1 MNIKNTSTWIIIILL
16 SLSLTLTTITN
27 PSQKETQNITKID
40 SFILSKNEIENI
52 TTKIKNIY
60 PEIKKVENINSFLE
74 KKIINHI
81 TSNIKIKK
89 LGLNCEEKEIIYLIK
104 KSKIF
109 QKNNTFSKEKYKK
122 YLENQKINEHII
134 QKNIKRLSELKKIN
148 TLTRNINNEELKLS
162 FFNKKYTY
170 LEKVKYK
177 ALHKPNLIKNIKI
190 KKDFINFE
198 KNYINNYKIPKIY
211 KIQFISI
218 HNKENK
224 KILISQNDINKKIFN
239 LINKNKNKISIK
251 NKYGS
256 YLIKKIDKI
265 NQKVN
270 KKTYKKDLL
279 IKYKEL
285 ETKKSIKKHNKI
297 IQDKIKEKIIFISPK
312 SKKNYTT
319 AKIKK
324 QNIIKNKNGII
335 IKNTKYK
342 NIKTLNTKIQID
354 LINHIENKKYKLKNI
369 LIDKNTY

>member
-16 SLSLTLTTITN
+16 SLSLTLTTLTN
-27 PSQKETQNITKID
+27 PSQKETQNIIKID
-40 SFILSKNEIENI
+40 SFIISKNEIENI
-52 TTKIKNIY
+52 LTKIKNTY
-60 PEIKKVENINSFLE
+60 PEIKKIENINSFLE

-148 TLTRNINNEELKLS
+148 TLTRNINNKELNLD
-162 FFNKKYTY
+162 FLNKKYTY

-177 ALHKPNLIKNIKI
+177 AIYKNNLIKNTKI
-190 KKDFINFE
+190 KKNFIKFE
-198 KNYINNYKIPKIY
+198 KNYIKNYKIPQLY
-211 KIQFISI
+211 KIQFTNI

-239 LINKNKNKISIK
+239 LINKNNKISIK
-251 NKYGS
+251 NKHGA
-256 YLIKKIDKI
+256 YLIKKISKI
-265 NQKVN
+265 NQKID
-270 KKTYKKDLL
+270 KTTYKKDLL
-279 IKYKEL
+279 TKYKEL
-285 ETKKSIKKHNKI
+285 ETKKFIKKHTKTTKN
-297 IQDKIKEKIIFISPK
+297 KIKEKIIFISPK
-312 SKKNYTT
+312 SKKNYTST
-319 AKIKK
+319 KIKK

-335 IKNTKYK
+335 IKNTKDK
-342 NIKTLNTKIQID
+342 KITILNTKIQND

-369 LIDKNTY
+369 LIDKNTYQ